1 LVIFAPAAGRAQS
14 ANPPTPPPPSFV
26 YQGKPLNLPL
36 GQAVQQLNALGPI
49 AYVDAQM
56 TNEITG
62 KPVHDRETIKVGAT
76 AGHLEFW
83 SDDSLDGL
91 ALESSFDVPWNQVDG
106 HNVYIVNNPEND
118 QDNQIEVL
126 TDGDFDIRNT
136 YRNIDDHGHLAPL
149 QQGDLDN
156 MFTFDNSGDLP
167 RARHIADLL
176 ATLITLANAAN
187 PPPAPLADTAPAGTP
202 AAATPLPPGAIAAT
216 PLPPGAIAAT
226 PLPPGAVAATPLPP
240 GAIAAPG
247 VTLTDVAPPKPA
259 APYVHPATSYF
270 EGNFAVRVTPRPDGS
285 AGVDVI
291 NISTTTHHVAVS
303 VTACQNIAGGGCG
316 AKFTGPL
323 APGMKLSFPISGN
336 NITQPWDFHVA
347 AAQNGA

>member
-1 LVIFAPAAGRAQS
+1 VKKLLKVVLSTFLVIFAPAAGRAQS
-14 ANPPTPPPPSFV
+14 ANPPTPPPPAFV

-62 KPVHDRETIKVGAT
+62 KPVHDRETIKVSAT

-187 PPPAPLADTAPAGTP
+187 PPPAPLADTAPAGPP
-202 AAATPLPPGAIAAT
+202 AAATPLPPGA
-216 PLPPGAIAAT
+216 
-226 PLPPGAVAATPLPP
+226 V
-240 GAIAAPG
+240 AAPG